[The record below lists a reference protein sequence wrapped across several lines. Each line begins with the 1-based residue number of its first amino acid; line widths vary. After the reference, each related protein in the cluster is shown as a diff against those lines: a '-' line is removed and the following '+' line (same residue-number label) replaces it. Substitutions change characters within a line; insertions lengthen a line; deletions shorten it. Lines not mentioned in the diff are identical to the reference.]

1 MNRWTS
7 GIGAALMVKLSPWK
21 RLAICAAAAAALV
34 AFSPAVSAQENATV
48 TGTVTD
54 SSGAVIPNAKV
65 ELTNTATGVKREV
78 TTNSVGAYRFP
89 NVGIGTF
96 DMVVSASGFATFTKT
111 GIVVNVAESLEEDAK
126 LNVGS
131 QAQTVTVAAQALQVQ
146 TETSEVSTLIS
157 GEQVRQLST
166 NGRNIVQL
174 AALGMGV
181 SSSLPAFGGVNALT
195 SANGLSFNGTRT
207 THNIYL
213 LDGGELNDRGCGG
226 CYMVLPSQDAIAEFK
241 TLDSN
246 YSPDYG
252 IGSGGTITMVIK
264 SGTKAFHGEVYEFN
278 RNTAY
283 NANDYF
289 NKQAKRARPEFM
301 LNEPGGNIGG
311 PLWIPHVYN
320 ENKTRTFFFVNE
332 EWRRLI
338 QGSAPSTY
346 NTITANDFPTAGKEL
361 DYTLPPGDLPAN
373 KPPVIPVVPN
383 VPDNAAYTALETN
396 DGLTPGQPFPTNSTG
411 QYIIPA
417 NMIDQNVVSEIN
429 AGTFP
434 HPNLPNGT
442 QYIVSIA
449 QPTYVREDVVRID
462 HTINSKMQLMG
473 HYVHDAVK
481 PTFFPPLWTGSYP
494 TVGTTMNNPSY
505 SAVIKLTQTYSPNLL
520 NETAFNY
527 DGNKIYLT
535 PIPGAGA
542 SILPPSGWTATTF
555 FPPADNA
562 GKDMPALSLSGSPF
576 GASWSESYYPWKNG
590 FEGFQYRDDVSWI
603 KGHHQFKFGGEWF
616 HFYKNQQLQADT
628 QGQASFSSSNFAGE
642 AYINAILGLA
652 SSFTQLQF
660 LSGKDWVTNN
670 YGAYFNDNWHVTPR
684 LVLNL
689 GIRYDGMPHT
699 FERYNQFANFV
710 PADYNSSLGNPI
722 ASDGTIVPTQLTTF
736 SCPTKRCA
744 TNGEQFYLNGMREAG
759 VNGFPRGNVQNYYK
773 TWQPRLGF
781 DWNVSGNGKTVL
793 RAGIG
798 LFYERIQGNDVY
810 NAALNPPFAY
820 QPQSTNVF
828 FSNPNKSALSGQ
840 ITTQHFPSTMTNIQ
854 YYYPHPGTSDYSFSV
869 QHQLAASV
877 VMQVQYVGSDGWD
890 QNNDRDIN
898 TLPLSVIADREAVA
912 TSCSGKWI
920 PVGTATTC
928 PNPNA
933 NLYRNFPGYAGIRQ
947 EENTTNFNYNSLQAG
962 VRVENRHGF
971 TTQLAYTWSHL
982 VDINQNDLGGVTNPF
997 NLKYDRGSDAGYDR
1011 RHIFNASYVYNLP
1024 FYRNHGNLF
1033 EREVVGGWTIS
1044 GITQAQSGTP
1054 IVINYSGNNKTGL
1067 AGGGDR
1073 PDLISKVTYP
1083 KTVNATKNA
1092 WFSGSSFADPLA
1104 PWEGGTNQGFGTA
1117 GKDAVVGPGLFNWN
1131 LSLFKS
1137 IPFTGRENG
1146 PRLDL
1151 RFESFNTFN
1160 HPSWTGVDTNSHDK
1174 NFGQVTS
1181 DFGPR
1186 TLELGGKIS
1195 F

>member
-1 MNRWTS
+1 MSGFGFRFHNSANHPMSKNR
-7 GIGAALMVKLSPWK
+7 LWK
-21 RLAICAAAAAALV
+21 SFAICAALVAALL
-34 AFSPAVSAQENATV
+34 AFSPAAQAQENATV
-48 TGTVTD
+48 NGTVTD
-54 SSGAVIPNAKV
+54 SSGAVIPNANV
-65 ELTNTATGVKREV
+65 TLTNTATGVVRTV
-78 TTNSVGAYRFP
+78 TSNSVGAYRFP
-89 NVGIGTF
+89 NVGIGTYTL
-96 DMVVSASGFATFTKT
+96 DVTASGFAKFQRT
-111 GIVVNVAESLEEDAK
+111 GIVVNVASSVEADAK
-126 LNVGS
+126 LNVGA

-264 SGTKAFHGEVYEFN
+264 SGARQFHGEVYEFN

-283 NANDYF
+283 NAKDYF
-289 NKQAKRARPEFM
+289 SHSTPEFM

-311 PLWIPHVYN
+311 PLFIPHVYN
-320 ENKTRTFFFVNE
+320 ANKTRTFFFWNE

-338 QGSAPSTY
+338 QGSNPSKY
-346 NTITANDFPTAGKEL
+346 NTLENSNFPTANADL
-361 DYTLPPGDLPAN
+361 HYTPQSSAIPTVPYLPG
-373 KPPVIPVVPN
+373 
-383 VPDNAAYTALETN
+383 NAAYTALETA
-396 DGLTPGQPFPTNSTG
+396 DGLTPAGAGTTPFNQTSPGSG
-411 QYIIPA
+411 VYVIPK
-417 NMIDQNVVSEIN
+417 NLIDQNMVTEVN

-434 HPNLPNGT
+434 HPNLGNS
-442 QYIVSIA
+442 QYIISIA

-481 PTFFPPLWTGSYP
+481 PTFFPPLWTTSFP

-520 NETAFNY
+520 NETSFNY
-527 DGNKIYLT
+527 DGNKIALT
-535 PIPGAGA
+535 PIPSAGA
-542 SILPPSGWTATTF
+542 SIGVPSGWTAKTF
-555 FPPADNA
+555 FPLAYNV
-562 GKDMPALSLSGSPF
+562 GKDMPAVSLSGKPF
-576 GASWSESYYPWKNG
+576 GANWNESYYPWKNG
-590 FEGFQYRDDVSWI
+590 FEGFQYRDDISWI
-603 KGHHQFKFGGEWF
+603 KGRHQFKFGAEWF
-616 HFYKNQQLQADT
+616 HFYKNQDLQANT
-628 QGQASFSSSNFAGE
+628 QGTARFSNSGNVDFASD
-642 AYINAILGLA
+642 AYINALLGLA
-652 SSFTQLQF
+652 DSFTQLQY

-670 YGAYFNDNWHVTPR
+670 YGVYFNDNWHVTPR

-689 GIRYDGMPHT
+689 GIRFDGMPHT

-710 PADYNSSLGNPI
+710 PADYNKSLGNPI
-722 ASDGTIVPTQLTTF
+722 APDGTIYPAQLSTF

-744 TNGEQFYLNGMREAG
+744 TNGEKFYLNGMREAG
-759 VNGFPRGNVQNYYK
+759 ANGFPRGNVRNSYN
-773 TWQPRLGF
+773 TWQPRFGF
-781 DWNVSGNGKTVL
+781 DWNVDGAGKTVL
-793 RAGIG
+793 RAGVG
-798 LFYERIQGNDVY
+798 VFYERIQGNDVY

-820 QPQSTNVF
+820 QPQSQNVS
-828 FSNPNKSALSGQ
+828 FSDPTQSVLTGTAATAKS
-840 ITTQHFPSTMTNIQ
+840 FPSTMTSIA
-854 YYYPHPGTSDYSFSV
+854 YHYPHPGTADYSLSV
-869 QHQLAASV
+869 QHQLAPSI

-890 QNNDRDIN
+890 QNNDANIN
-898 TLPLSVIADREAVA
+898 TLPLVDAGNAANPYDLRQAVA
-912 TSCSGKWI
+912 GGKS
-920 PVGTATTC
+920 PD
-928 PNPNA
+928 P
-933 NLYRNFPGYAGIRQ
+933 YRNFPGYSTINQ
-947 EENTTNFNYNSLQAG
+947 EENTDNFNYNSLQGG

-971 TTQLAYTWSHL
+971 TTQVAYTWSHL
-982 VDINQNDLGGVTNPF
+982 IDINQNDLGGLTDPYSP
-997 NLKYDRGSDAGYDR
+997 KYDRGSDAGYDR
-1011 RHIFNASYVYNLP
+1011 RHIFNVSYVYNLP
-1024 FYRNHGNLF
+1024 FFRNNGNLA
-1033 EREVVGGWTIS
+1033 EREVLGGWTIS

-1054 IVINYSGNNKTGL
+1054 IPINYTGGPNTTGL
-1067 AGGGDR
+1067 GGGGNR
-1073 PDLISKVTYP
+1073 PDLLSKVSYP
-1083 KTVNATKNA
+1083 KTTSSWFAATFGN
-1092 WFSGSSFADPLA
+1092 PTP
-1104 PWEGGTNQGFGTA
+1104 PWAGGTTNGFGTA
-1117 GKDAVVGPGLFNWN
+1117 RKDSVVGPGLFNWN

-1160 HPSWTGVDTNSHDK
+1160 HPSWTGVDTSSGDGAGK
-1174 NFGQVTS
+1174 FGQVTGN
-1181 DFGPR
+1181 FGAR